1 MSPRPE
7 PAGFGNCGRCPYRSQ
22 GTAQICFDCATSSFE
37 KLAKDRC
44 ELCELALKPDGSCGN
59 PLCNWDEDSRFF
71 KWVWAISMRTGPLR
85 DAIDRYKV
93 DGNYG
98 WAGIFGRVL
107 LGYLDA
113 HEAVFDRYD
122 LIIPSPTYV
131 GEGGRAFDHTGL
143 VIERAAGED
152 DDETWP
158 FELGV
163 VQKSAAT
170 TPFRGKT
177 WRRRYEIAEIELR
190 PALTVPDPD
199 LVRGKRI
206 LVYDDVYT
214 EGLTLREVARSLRDA
229 DAVEVS
235 EIVLARQPYS
245 GGQ

>member
-1 MSPRPE
+1 LQS
-7 PAGFGNCGRCPYRSQ
+7 
-22 GTAQICFDCATSSFE
+22 
-37 KLAKDRC
+37 
-44 ELCELALKPDGSCGN
+44 DGSCGN

-71 KWVWAISMRTGPLR
+71 KWVWAISMRTGSLR

-93 DGNYG
+93 GGNYG

-107 LGYLDA
+107 LGYLNA

-143 VIERAAGED
+143 VIERAAFED

-163 VQKSAAT
+163 VRKAIAT
-170 TPFRGKT
+170 TPFRGRSWK
-177 WRRRYEIAEIELR
+177 RRFEIAEHELR
-190 PALTVPDPD
+190 PALTIPDPVR
-199 LVRGKRI
+199 VRGRRI

-214 EGLTLREVARSLRDA
+214 EGLTLHEVARSLRDA
-229 DAVEVS
+229 GAVEVS
-235 EIVLARQPYS
+235 EVVLARQPYG

>member
-1 MSPRPE
+1 MSVSE
-7 PAGFGNCGRCPYRSQ
+7 P
-22 GTAQICFDCATSSFE
+22 GTAQICFDCASSSFE
-37 KLAKDRC
+37 KLAKNRC
-44 ELCELALKPDGSCGN
+44 ELCELALQPDGSCGN

-71 KWVWAISMRTGPLR
+71 KWVWAISMRTGSLR

-93 DGNYG
+93 GGNYG

-113 HEAVFDRYD
+113 HEAVFDHYD

-143 VIERAAGED
+143 VIERAAFEN

-163 VQKSAAT
+163 VQKATAT
-170 TPFRGKT
+170 TPFRGRSWK
-177 WRRRYEIAEIELR
+177 RRFEIAELELR
-190 PALTVPDPD
+190 PALTVPSHD

-214 EGLTLREVARSLRDA
+214 EGLTLREVARSLREA
-229 DAVEVS
+229 GAVEVS

-245 GGQ
+245 GG